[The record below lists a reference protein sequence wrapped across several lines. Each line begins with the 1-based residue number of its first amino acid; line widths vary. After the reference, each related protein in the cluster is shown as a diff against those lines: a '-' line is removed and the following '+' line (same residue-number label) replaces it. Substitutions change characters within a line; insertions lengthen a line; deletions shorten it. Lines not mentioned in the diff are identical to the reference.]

1 MSTNNRYCK
10 RCYEEEF
17 YEQIK
22 AIYKEQPCKIIETEF
37 SNIFLATLEYGFIRS
52 RVLVRTEAL
61 YDGIY
66 DANEIIKLNRI
77 RESYD
82 NESSIKIS
90 EIHLIV
96 NGNLNIEIV
105 DLTKRYNIKVCFE
118 DEIVNMIMDLNNFF
132 CDFSQKYEENP
143 IREHFID
150 INTIEGDSL
159 VYTVDEF
166 INNEDENALL
176 ILGEYGCGKTSFC
189 LDLTYN
195 MIQEYKIDSTKYIPI
210 IIYLREYIKAISM
223 DDMITNFFI
232 NKYNIING
240 NIRNFKK
247 LLEYGKIL
255 LIFDGFDE
263 IAKRVDYDVKYRVFN
278 EICKYASNNTKILL
292 TCRPNYFQD
301 RKEYENIFKDSYLHF
316 EPDDFNDVKFSEV
329 QVGEL
334 NRDQIIGFI
343 KSYEKELKQENI
355 RINELN
361 KIIYE
366 THDLLD
372 LAKRP
377 FLLNIIIKTLP
388 TIINNTKK
396 ITGKDIKIK
405 INAVEL
411 YENYTEQWLRRED
424 AKGKTLI
431 KAKDK
436 QFFCENLA
444 FEMFIKDENSISY
457 DNLPDAIAK
466 YFDKISDITEIDYF
480 SHDIKSCSFLA
491 ADENGNYTFIHKSF
505 MEFFVAKVIIIKL
518 NKISNKIDKNIT
530 DIYYEIEEILGESY
544 ISTEICLFINDF
556 LEKKYINKQKIVDLL
571 QINIDRMSDIA
582 ILNSIS
588 ILSKTN
594 LNIGS
599 VLSKLVESK
608 KTINLEGVDLSYSII
623 KDIDINQIC
632 FDNASFYKA
641 RILNVNFS
649 SSSFIN
655 TSFNKSKIEKVDF
668 SDQVLENTD
677 WSYADILKSLFRGSS
692 LCNAKLQESKFK
704 ECDFLDADFSD
715 MDLNGGVDIYEC
727 NNMDTVIGLPYELE
741 L

>member
-1 MSTNNRYCK
+1 
-10 RCYEEEF
+10 
-17 YEQIK
+17 
-22 AIYKEQPCKIIETEF
+22 
-37 SNIFLATLEYGFIRS
+37 
-52 RVLVRTEAL
+52 
-61 YDGIY
+61 
-66 DANEIIKLNRI
+66 
-77 RESYD
+77 
-82 NESSIKIS
+82 
-90 EIHLIV
+90 
-96 NGNLNIEIV
+96 
-105 DLTKRYNIKVCFE
+105 
-118 DEIVNMIMDLNNFF
+118 MIMDLKNYF

-143 IREHFID
+143 IREHFIN
-150 INTIEGDSL
+150 INTMEGDSL
-159 VYTVDEF
+159 VYTINEF

-195 MIQEYKIDSTKYIPI
+195 MIQKYKIDSTKYIPI
-210 IIYLREYIKAISM
+210 IIYLREYSKAISM

-278 EICKYASNNTKILL
+278 EICKYANNSTKILL

-316 EPDDFNDVKFSEV
+316 EPDNFNDVEFREI

-334 NRDQIIGFI
+334 NRNQIIDFI
-343 KSYEKELKQENI
+343 KSYEKELKEKNI
-355 RINELN
+355 KIDELKN
-361 KIIYE
+361 IIYK

-377 FLLNIIIKTLP
+377 FLLNLIVKTLP

-396 ITGKDIKIK
+396 ITGRDIKIK
-405 INAVEL
+405 INAVEI

-436 QFFCENLA
+436 QVFCENLA
-444 FEMFIKDENSISY
+444 FEMFIKDEYSISY
-457 DNLPDAIAK
+457 DNLPDAIRQ
-466 YFDKISDITEIDYF
+466 YFNKISDITEIDYF

-491 ADENGNYTFIHKSF
+491 ADENGNFTFIHKSF
-505 MEFFVAKVIIIKL
+505 MEFFVAKVIVNKL
-518 NKISNKIDKNIT
+518 NKILNEIGRNIT
-530 DIYYEIEEILGESY
+530 DVYYKIEEVLGESY

-556 LEKKYINKQKIVDLL
+556 LEKENIKKQEIIDLL
-571 QINIDRMSDIA
+571 QLNVDRMSDIA
-582 ILNSIS
+582 MLNSIS

-594 LNIGS
+594 INVGS
-599 VLSKLVESK
+599 VLSKLIESK
-608 KTINLEGVDLSYSII
+608 RTINLEGVDLSYSVI

-641 RILNVNFS
+641 QISNVNFS
-649 SSSFIN
+649 SCSFIN
-655 TSFNKSKIEKVDF
+655 TSFNKSKIEEVDF
-668 SDQVLENTD
+668 SEQILENTD
-677 WSYADILKSLFRGSS
+677 WSYASILRSLFRGSS
-692 LCNAKLQESKFK
+692 LCHGYLQESKFE

-715 MDLNGGVDIYEC
+715 MYLNGVIDIYKC
-727 NNMDTVIGLPYELE
+727 KNIDTVIGLPYELE